1 MGGPQLVCSQW
12 LEGTGADRSF
22 HVRRLALLLISWSVV
37 EMMLRRVSE
46 VWQWRSTSF
55 WKRTAAQ
62 GYVLYPLH
70 RNPQEVGH
78 LSLVM

>member
-1 MGGPQLVCSQW
+1 M
-12 LEGTGADRSF
+12 
-22 HVRRLALLLISWSVV
+22 LLISWSVV

-46 VWQWRSTSF
+46 TWQWRSTSF

-78 LSLVM
+78 LSLVT